1 MADEVKNG
9 LSADPSRI
17 ASQWNRSTVADGSWL
32 QKYTLSPLTA
42 RDYYLASAID
52 ALGSATDDTTSAL
65 SAAISSVSSIHD
77 EYINYISAT
86 ISGDISG
93 YIEYIS
99 GSVTALSGDLKT
111 SADELLRLI
120 DEEHGRADD
129 AETKINNRLDNM
141 EAATDVID
149 VYGSWDDF
157 TTNSGDLFTLSGIT
171 DNDIIKIL
179 NDKNSYPN
187 EMFPDAQSVASGHQT
202 YFRWI
207 NSAIPA
213 SAHIKPLDPTSGYWD
228 FIGYVDPY
236 YTTTEIDEYINEL
249 SATVADNYLSASTD
263 AVKEGHNITVTKK
276 TGPVI
281 EIATKDNVDFTELS
295 ADTAWVD
302 TISADVS
309 AFDFYETTSG
319 KRLSETQ
326 QGLFINTT
334 TNPFKAPDGDAFWP
348 VEFEQI
354 FSAWYDTDKLINIRY
369 TDIFDNS
376 RLYTLHNVR
385 QYTDNDVTYYD
396 LNFISNDY
404 KVAYTA
410 YAKIK
415 RNGGEGGGAPT
426 APVMYACDEG
436 PIDVEYYGENGV
448 YVSGDHKVGL
458 SSTYETAL
466 KEGSAAS
473 AYITSH
479 SGDFLNSAHSAY
491 NKLTFKYGTST
502 KDYQA
507 NSSAYSFIFSAGS
520 GIDFITGTNQITISS
535 NDTTY
540 QGSTYI
546 STANNI
552 ISVTG
557 ELINSAQSGNLAWKA
572 LTGAKWKADTTNMG
586 DISAGFTLSAGT
598 GVGFYKNYNNHIL
611 TISAE
616 GKTYAD
622 GNYIQISGNN
632 NSINVTTPLVNS
644 ASSGYSA
651 YNWITTKSATLQ
663 AGQGI
668 TFYSAG
674 PNILGISAEG
684 TTYQASSYI
693 STANKK
699 ISVTGTL
706 ITSAEAGSA
715 ASAWVNTNNT
725 KLAYTA
731 NFNGTSNVITG
742 YGTSS
747 FAGGIS
753 SISAGNTVFTGRNV
767 DFSAGSNIYFTT
779 GTNKLTIN
787 LDDNISL
794 GPTNSQI
801 ELITESESEEAC
813 IVIRQDNQ
821 SQLQLYNNYISRNNT
836 HTTWDKVI
844 SASNGNFVSAY
855 NQPITIATA
864 TTLPAPASMVN
875 GVYYIV

>member
-52 ALGSATDDTTSAL
+52 ALGSATDDSISAL

-93 YIEYIS
+93 YIDYIS
-99 GSVTALSGDLKT
+99 GSVTSLSGDLKT

-157 TTNSGDLFTLSGIT
+157 TTNSGDLFRLSGIT

-236 YTTTEIDEYINEL
+236 YTTTEIDEYLNEL

-276 TGPVI
+276 TDPVI

-326 QGLFINTT
+326 QGLLINTT
-334 TNPFKAPDGDAFWP
+334 ISPFDPTVSASEGDVFWP
-348 VEFEQI
+348 ANFEQI
-354 FSAWYDTDKLINIRY
+354 FSAWYDTDKLINIKY
-369 TDIFDNS
+369 TNDNIT
-376 RLYTLHNVR
+376 RLYTLHNVK
-385 QYTDNDVTYYD
+385 QYTEGDFTYYD
-396 LNFISNDY
+396 LNFISNDD

-410 YAKIK
+410 YAKVK
-415 RNGGEGGGAPT
+415 RNGGEGGGATT
-426 APVMYACDEG
+426 APVLYACDEG
-436 PIDVEYYGENGV
+436 PIDVEYTGENGV

-507 NSSAYSFIFSAGS
+507 NSSAYSFIFSAGP

-598 GVGFYKNYNNHIL
+598 GVGFNKNYTNHIL

-622 GNYIQISGNN
+622 GNYIKISGND

-668 TFYSAG
+668 GFYSAG

-684 TTYQASSYI
+684 TKVSAGGNINNPTEYTTNVNLSAGGGVQFVTADNDVLGIKTSTMEYSPLNYSTYSD
-693 STANKK
+693 
-699 ISVTGTL
+699 
-706 ITSAEAGSA
+706 ITSFKINAVAVQGTQQLESVVIVNDRVYGFLMPDPEPSDELRIPVARYANGRGYYYLDNVTAAVGNYVSA
-715 ASAWVNTNNT
+715 A
-725 KLAYTA
+725 
-731 NFNGTSNVITG
+731 
-742 YGTSS
+742 
-747 FAGGIS
+747 
-753 SISAGNTVFTGRNV
+753 
-767 DFSAGSNIYFTT
+767 
-779 GTNKLTIN
+779 
-787 LDDNISL
+787 
-794 GPTNSQI
+794 NSQQ
-801 ELITESESEEAC
+801 IT
-813 IVIRQDNQ
+813 V
-821 SQLQLYNNYISRNNT
+821 
-836 HTTWDKVI
+836 
-844 SASNGNFVSAY
+844 
-855 NQPITIATA
+855 ATA
-864 TTLPAPASMVN
+864 TTLPNPIPD
-875 GVYYIV
+875 GIYYIV